1 MLEGVWLR
9 GALGAVVMVVL
20 TLAGAAT
27 ADSPASRP
35 VRLTGVAFPGD
46 DSLFPPAHESGAVD
60 SPPSGVAGIRE
71 QTGIADNQ
79 PVSPAVPAAVAQTA
93 DRQLDPLIAWQ
104 KGPFRIVHYG
114 IGWLHASYDTS
125 RTVSGPFVLF
135 VHSEDTQG
143 EPSFSVSA
151 RATRLG
157 FLIDGPEI
165 RGGRSGGRIEFDFH
179 GFALTENRTGVLLR
193 HAYGEFYRDGWRIL
207 GGQTWDLISPLWP
220 NVLNYTVAWAA
231 GNIGYRRA
239 QVRVERTF
247 EADDG
252 SKWLLQSS
260 INQTIVS
267 DFVGAPDIQGED
279 AGWPTI
285 MGRIGYV
292 GPDVYGTGKP
302 VQFGVSGHIAQHG
315 TDFRNP
321 PVEDDRRF
329 LSWSFNVDVRYPF
342 SERCGFQ
349 GEFFMGQALGTFL
362 GGINQG
368 IDPVEREAI
377 RAMGGW
383 VEFWLYWTPILHT
396 HVGFGIDD
404 PNDDDLSVGRRT
416 QNHFYFAN
424 LIWNVSPELEVGI
437 ELSWWETRYKGLA
450 PGEAFRVEGAMRYHF

>member
-1 MLEGVWLR
+1 MSGRGWRRRILVAVAIGVM
-9 GALGAVVMVVL
+9 AVPPNSVG
-20 TLAGAAT
+20 TAA
-27 ADSPASRP
+27 SGP
-35 VRLTGVAFPGD
+35 VRLTGISVPDGTGLPPRRPTNSGAGRSAASQSSDD
-46 DSLFPPAHESGAVD
+46 DSRKGAAQAAEPVEAVFD
-60 SPPSGVAGIRE
+60 AGGGE
-71 QTGIADNQ
+71 HSSQ
-79 PVSPAVPAAVAQTA
+79 
-93 DRQLDPLIAWQ
+93 RQPLIAWQ
-104 KGPFRIVHYG
+104 KGHFRIVPYG

-135 VHSEDTQG
+135 VHSDDTQG

-157 FLIDGPEI
+157 FQIYGPEI
-165 RGGRSGGRIEFDFH
+165 QGGQSGGRIEFDFH
-179 GFALTENRTGVLLR
+179 GFALTANRTGVLLR

-239 QVRVERTF
+239 QVRLERTF
-247 EADDG
+247 RAEDG
-252 SKWLLQSS
+252 SKWLAQAS

-279 AGWPTI
+279 AGWPTL

-292 GPDVYGTGKP
+292 GPDRYGTGKP
-302 VQFGVSGHIAQHG
+302 AQFGVSGHIAQHG
-315 TDFRNP
+315 TDFRTP
-321 PVEDDRRF
+321 PAEDDRRF
-329 LSWSFNVDVRYPF
+329 LSWSFNIDVRYPF

-383 VEFWLYWTPILHT
+383 VELWLYWTSDLHT

-404 PNDDDLSVGRRT
+404 PNDDDLSPGRRT

-450 PGEAFRVEGAMRYHF
+450 PGEAFRVEGTMRYHF